1 MRKYAI
7 FLLIMSVFTFS
18 LAGYKLFLVAT
29 HPIKY
34 KSENV
39 VASKKYNLDP
49 SLVAGV
55 IKVESFYNQFAKSN
69 KNACGLM
76 QVKLSTAEYMSD
88 IYEINLPNEYNI
100 YNVENNLEYGCAYL
114 NYLSNKF
121 SNQDTILAAYNAGE
135 TVVRSWLNNPEFSRD
150 GKTLI
155 KIPYKET
162 ENYIK
167 KVKIN
172 IKFYNKIYK

>member
-1 MRKYAI
+1 MRKSAI
-7 FLLIMSVFTFS
+7 LLLIMSVFTFS
-18 LAGYKLFLVAT
+18 LAGYKLFLVIT

-34 KSENV
+34 QKEISVMAE
-39 VASKKYNLDP
+39 KYDLDP

-88 IYEINLPNEYNI
+88 IYEINLPNEYDI
-100 YNVENNLEYGCAYL
+100 YDVENNLEYGCAYL

-121 SNQDTILAAYNAGE
+121 SNLDTILAAYNAGE
-135 TVVRSWLNNPEFSRD
+135 TIVRSWLKNPEYSQD
-150 GKTLI
+150 GHTLK

-162 ENYIK
+162 RNYIK

-172 IKFYNKIYK
+172 IKFYEKIY

>member
-7 FLLIMSVFTFS
+7 ILLLSAFFTFS

-29 HPIKY
+29 HPVKY
-34 KSENV
+34 QKEIV
-39 VASKKYNLDP
+39 IASQKYNLDP

-55 IKVESFYNQFAKSN
+55 IKVESFYNQYAKSN

-88 IYEINLPNEYNI
+88 IYNIAQPNDYSL
-100 YNVENNLEYGCAYL
+100 YHVENNIEYGCAYL
-114 NYLSNKF
+114 NYLSKKF
-121 SNQDTILAAYNAGE
+121 SNLDTILAAYNAGE
-135 TVVRSWLNNPEFSRD
+135 TTVRNWLNNPEYSID
-150 GKTLI
+150 GKTLK

-172 IKFYNKIYK
+172 MKFYMRIY

>member
-1 MRKYAI
+1 MRKSAI
-7 FLLIMSVFTFS
+7 LLLIVSVFTLS

-34 KSENV
+34 KSEIV
-39 VASKKYNLDP
+39 ISAKKYNLDP

-55 IKVESFYNQFAKSN
+55 IKVESFYNQYAKSN

-76 QVKLSTAEYMSD
+76 QVKLSTAEYVSN
-88 IYEINLPNEYNI
+88 IYNITLPNEYNI
-100 YNVENNLEYGCAYL
+100 YNIENNLEYGCAYL
-114 NYLSNKF
+114 NYLSTKF
-121 SNQDTILAAYNAGE
+121 SNIDTILAAYNAGE
-135 TVVRSWLNNPEFSRD
+135 TAVRNWLKNPEYSPD
-150 GKTLI
+150 GQTLK

-162 ENYIK
+162 RNYVK

-172 IKFYNKIYK
+172 IKFYQKIY